1 MANFEE
7 AVAMAVNVLAAV
19 FGKTVSPAMLQG
31 YAIGLEGLTHR
42 QIEQATKHAITRCR
56 FMPTPCELRELAGD
70 AVDLPGR
77 AALAWQTVLDAVQFV
92 GWYRSIDFEDKAINA
107 AIRALGGWQWL
118 CERAAGDQLPFLRR
132 DFLNLYQAYARAGVP
147 DFAALPL
154 AGEFERENILLGYHR
169 EEDQP
174 VRIGERGASRR
185 QIGASTPMDA
195 ELAGLVA
202 QVAESVSAEKEL
214 ER

>member
-1 MANFEE
+1 MAINI
-7 AVAMAVNVLAAV
+7 LAAV
-19 FGKTVSPAMLQG
+19 FGKAISPAMLQG
-31 YAIGLEGLTHR
+31 YALGLDGLSAEALER
-42 QIEQATKHAITRCR
+42 AVKRAIKECR
-56 FMPTPCELRELAGD
+56 FMPSPAELRDLAGEGQ
-70 AVDLPGR
+70 DLPGR

-174 VRIGERGASRR
+174 VQIGEGGASRK
-185 QIGASTPMDA
+185 QIGASTPTDA
-195 ELAGLVA
+195 DVAGLVA
-202 QVAESVSAEKEL
+202 QVAESVSADKEL